1 MPLNSPHIS
10 QARQTH
16 RLRNTGILVAILA
29 FSSIF
34 AVRLFAQNNETIGTL
49 TNATAVSTDVIKMTE
64 MYNRSRSFTGRAA
77 AKHRSMLGFEMAGTL
92 KSINVDDGDTFK
104 KFDIL
109 ARLDTSRLE
118 AKLNELEARRAELA
132 ANQNLAAKTYQRI
145 KKVNERGHTSAQF
158 LDEAYNNFI
167 TSKAR
172 SQGHDATI
180 RGLEIDLEKSRII
193 APFDGV
199 VTARFVDE
207 GTIVS
212 GGLPVFDVIEGG
224 KIQAKIGVSPT
235 VAKHIN
241 SKTNFTLRNGQ
252 RQPIEGTFINS
263 VASIRGQTRTMLATF
278 DITSNVS
285 DGEIITLVI
294 NDPIEIKGAWV
305 PIRALASDVRGLW
318 RLYKVVDGKHGP
330 EVRFENVQLL
340 HTTGDMAYVSGSFNN
355 DDTIIREGVD
365 KLAKGQR
372 VNPIPYDPAAR

>member
-10 QARQTH
+10 RVRQTH
-16 RLRNTGILVAILA
+16 RLRNAGFLVLILA
-29 FSSIF
+29 LSSIF
-34 AVRLFAQNNETIGTL
+34 AARIFAQNNETTAPL
-49 TNATAVSTDVIKMTE
+49 SNAISVSTDVIKITD

-109 ARLDTSRLE
+109 ARLDTSRLD
-118 AKLNELEARRAELA
+118 AKLIELKAIRAELA
-132 ANQNLAAKTYQRI
+132 ANQTLSTKTYQRI

-158 LDEAYNNFI
+158 LDEAFNKFMA
-167 TSKAR
+167 SKAR
-172 SQGHDATI
+172 SEAHEAAI
-180 RGLEIDLEKSRII
+180 KGLEIDLEKSKII

-212 GGLPVFDVIEGG
+212 GGLSVFDVIEGG
-224 KIQAKIGVSPT
+224 KIQAKIGISPK
-235 VAKHIN
+235 VARHIN
-241 SKTNFTLRNGQ
+241 SEAKFSLRNGL
-252 RQPIEGTFINS
+252 RQPIEGTFINT

-278 DITSNVS
+278 DLTSDVS
-285 DGEIITLVI
+285 DGEIITLI
-294 NDPIEIKGAWV
+294 ISDPIKLKGAWV
-305 PIRALASDVRGLW
+305 PIRALSSDVRGLW
-318 RLYKVVDGKHGP
+318 RLYKVVNGSHGP

-340 HTTGDMAYVSGSFNN
+340 HTTGDMAYVSGSFN
-355 DDTIIREGVD
+355 DGDTIIKEGVD

-372 VNPIPYDPAAR
+372 VNPIPHDPMAR